1 MLDGDTFVFIAVGWV
16 GVSFFF
22 LQRLSK
28 EGRIV
33 RRGQEKKVLQ
43 QQSLETEIVQT
54 NSRILVPM
62 VVNLCALLHVFFF
75 QAEDGIRDCLL
86 SRGLGDVY
94 KRQTRS

>member
-75 QAEDGIRDCLL
+75 LLFIAVGQVLQRFLIL
-86 SRGLGDVY
+86 SRKFDE
-94 KRQTRS
+94 RPI

>member
-75 QAEDGIRDCLL
+75 FFVY
-86 SRGLGDVY
+86 RG
-94 KRQTRS
+94 RSGVTAISNSKSKV